1 VQEAS
6 VRLLRMNRG
15 SRRRRKVVM
24 GRVSL
29 EVEKRNSDCCYLNA
43 AEKSIVYS
51 PVDGIAVFVGPGRRI
66 FVWQ

>member
-1 VQEAS
+1 
-6 VRLLRMNRG
+6 
-15 SRRRRKVVM
+15 M
-24 GRVSL
+24 GRVGL
-29 EVEKRNSDCCYLNA
+29 EVEKRNAECSYLNA